1 MPRPSFPAPFRLIAA
16 ALVALTLAAL
26 TLEGAAHAQPPGGV
40 LGVDHVKATLAPQTD
55 GAAPGS
61 TLYVAVVQQIDKGW
75 HTYWKNPG
83 DAGEPTKIIWTL
95 PAGWRAGDIVWP
107 APKRLPVGPLMNYG
121 FEGEAVLPS
130 PIEVPATA
138 RPGDVAHIAAKVQM
152 LVCAE
157 VCVPQDADL
166 TLDVPIVVGAALANP
181 LWGPKIAAALAAAP
195 KDAGLAATFQ
205 LVGGAVKLAV
215 AGPSLAGRSGAGAYF
230 FPDTP
235 GLIDHAKPQAIDLG
249 AQGLT
254 FSAPVGD
261 LVRQGQK
268 PGAISGVVTT
278 ADGAAF
284 QVSAR
289 PGPPPPGSGGLGAP
303 VEAPKL
309 GLALA
314 ALFAFAGGLILNLM
328 PCVFPILS
336 MKAASLIARPHEAS
350 AARAQGLAFLAGVLA
365 AFLALAGVII
375 ALRGAG
381 QAVGWGAQ
389 LQPAVVTAS
398 LSLVLLAAA
407 LDLSGV
413 FEIGASLQGLGG
425 GLAARADLIGSVFTG
440 ALAVVVA
447 APCTAPF
454 MGPALGYALT
464 QPALPALAVFTAL
477 ALGFAA
483 PFTLIAF
490 TPALL
495 RRLPKPGP
503 WMDVAKKALAFPMY
517 GAAAWLIWVLAAQ
530 TDRGSLAA
538 AFAAAVLVGLAA
550 WIFGA
555 AQRRAA
561 SGTRARGVF
570 ALAGLATALAVAV
583 LALAPF
589 GPPPQAAGA
598 GVAIAAGGPS
608 VPWSPERVAAL
619 RAAGKPVFVDFT
631 AAWCVTCQ
639 VNEQVAINTAPAIKA
654 FQRTGAVYL
663 KADWTNRDGAI
674 AKALADQGRVGVP
687 LYLVY
692 PPGDGA
698 PKVLPQLL
706 TPGMVAAA
714 LDEAKGG

>member
-1 MPRPSFPAPFRLIAA
+1 LPRSLRLLAA
-16 ALVALTLAAL
+16 ALLALAGAA
-26 TLEGAAHAQPPGGV
+26 GAHAQPTAGLGQAHVQARLVAQSQAATPG
-40 LGVDHVKATLAPQTD
+40 A
-55 GAAPGS
+55 
-61 TLYVAVVQQIDKGW
+61 TLYVALVQEIDQGW

-83 DAGEPTKIIWTL
+83 DAGEPTKIAWTL

-121 FEGEAVLPS
+121 YEGETLLPT
-130 PIEVPATA
+130 PIEVPASA
-138 RPGDVAHIAAKVQM
+138 KAGEVAHLAAKAQM

-157 VCVPQDADL
+157 VCVPQDAVVSIDL
-166 TLDVPIVVGAALANP
+166 PVTAGAAPANP
-181 LWGPKIAAALAAAP
+181 IWGPKIAATLAAAP
-195 KDAGLAATFQ
+195 KESGLAATYQ
-205 LVGGAVKLAV
+205 LAGGQLRLAV
-215 AGPSLAGRSGAGAYF
+215 AGPQLAGRSGAGAYF
-230 FPDTP
+230 FPDTA
-235 GLIDHAKPQAIDLG
+235 GLIDHAKPESIDLG

-254 FSAPVGD
+254 FAASAGD
-261 LVRQGQK
+261 LVRQGQV
-268 PGAISGVVTT
+268 PTVVSGVVET
-278 ADGAAF
+278 ADGQAFGVAAR
-284 QVSAR
+284 A
-289 PGPPPPGSGGLGAP
+289 GPPPPGSGGLGAP
-303 VEAPKL
+303 AEAPKL

-336 MKAASLIARPHEAS
+336 MKAAALIRRPHGTAAS
-350 AARAQGLAFLAGVLA
+350 RLEGVAFLAGVLG
-365 AFLALAGVII
+365 AFLALAAAII
-375 ALRGAG
+375 GLRDAG

-389 LQPAVVTAS
+389 LQPAVVTAG

-425 GLAARADLIGSVFTG
+425 GLTGRADMVGSAFTG

-454 MGPALGYALT
+454 MGPALAYALT
-464 QPALPALAVFTAL
+464 QPIVPALAVFTAL
-477 ALGFAA
+477 GLGFAA
-483 PFTLIAF
+483 PFTLLAF

-495 RRLPKPGP
+495 HRLPKPGP
-503 WMDVAKKALAFPMY
+503 WMDVMKKALAFPMY

-561 SGTRARGVF
+561 SGARARGVY
-570 ALAGLATALAVAV
+570 ALAAVSAAAALA
-583 LALAPF
+583 ALVFAPF
-589 GPPPQAAGA
+589 GPPPSTAGA
-598 GVAIAAGGPS
+598 GVAVAVGIPS
-608 VPWSPERVAAL
+608 EPWSPERVAAL

-639 VNEQVAINTAPAIKA
+639 VNEQVAINTAEAVKA

-663 KADWTNRDGAI
+663 KADWTNRDAAI

-692 PPGDGA
+692 APGDAA

-706 TPGMVAAA
+706 TSGMVAQA
-714 LDEAKGG
+714 LDEAGKKD

>member
-1 MPRPSFPAPFRLIAA
+1 MPRPSFPQPLRLF
-16 ALVALTLAAL
+16 LAAL
-26 TLEGAAHAQPPGGV
+26 AALAFGAAAHAQP
-40 LGVDHVKATLAPQTD
+40 LGQPHVKATLAPQSD

-83 DAGEPTKIIWTL
+83 DAGEPTRIIWTL

-121 FEGEAVLPS
+121 FEGEAVLAS
-130 PIEVPATA
+130 PIEVPVTA
-138 RPGDVAHIAAKVQM
+138 RPGDVAHIAAKVEM
-152 LVCAE
+152 LVCAD
-157 VCVPQDADL
+157 VCVPQDASL
-166 TLDVPIVVGAALANP
+166 TLDVPVVAGAAPPNP

-195 KDAGLAATFQ
+195 KDSGLAASFQ
-205 LVGGAVKLAV
+205 LVGGTLKLAV
-215 AGPSLAGRSGAGAYF
+215 AGAPLAGRSGAGAYF

-249 AQGLT
+249 PQGFTLA
-254 FSAPVGD
+254 APVGD
-261 LVRQGQK
+261 ALKQGQ
-268 PGAISGVVTT
+268 PPASISGVVET

-284 QVSAR
+284 EVSAR
-289 PGPPPPGSGGLGAP
+289 PGPPPPGSSGLGAP

-336 MKAASLIARPHEAS
+336 MKAASLIARPHA
-350 AARAQGLAFLAGVLA
+350 AGQARAQGLAFLVGVLG
-365 AFLALAGVII
+365 AFLGLAGVII

-381 QAVGWGAQ
+381 EAVGWGAQ
-389 LQPAVVTAS
+389 LQPAVVTAG

-413 FEIGASLQGLGG
+413 LEIGASLQGLGG
-425 GLAARADLIGSVFTG
+425 GLAGRADLIGGVFTG

-464 QPALPALAVFTAL
+464 QPAVPALAIFTAL

-483 PFTLIAF
+483 PFTLLAF
-490 TPALL
+490 SPALL
-495 RRLPKPGP
+495 KRLPKPGA
-503 WMDVAKKALAFPMY
+503 WMDVTKKVLAFPMY
-517 GAAAWLIWVLAAQ
+517 AAAAWLIWVLAAQ

-561 SGTRARGVF
+561 SGGRARGVF
-570 ALAGLATALAVAV
+570 ALAGVATALAVAV
-583 LALAPF
+583 LAIAPY

-598 GVAIAAGGPS
+598 GVAIAAGVPS
-608 VPWSPERVAAL
+608 EAWSPERVAAL

-639 VNEQVAINTAPAIKA
+639 VNEQVAINTGEAIKA

-663 KADWTNRDGAI
+663 KADWTNRDAAI

-692 PPGDGA
+692 PAGAGA

-706 TPGMVAAA
+706 TSGMVAQA
-714 LDEAKGG
+714 LDEAKRG

>member
-1 MPRPSFPAPFRLIAA
+1 MPRPSFSAPFRLLAA
-16 ALVALTLAAL
+16 ALAAL
-26 TLEGAAHAQPPGGV
+26 AFGLAAHAQPPPGLGG
-40 LGVDHVKATLAPQTD
+40 DHVKATLAPQTD
-55 GAAPGS
+55 GAAPGGV
-61 TLYVAVVQQIDKGW
+61 LYVAVVQQIEKGW

-83 DAGEPTKIIWTL
+83 DAGEPTRIIWTL
-95 PAGWRAGDIVWP
+95 PPGWRAGDIVWP

-121 FEGEAVLPS
+121 YEGEAVLAS

-138 RPGDVAHIAAKVQM
+138 RPGDVAHIAAKVEM
-152 LVCAE
+152 LVCAD
-157 VCVPQDADL
+157 VCVPQDANL
-166 TLDVPIVVGAALANP
+166 TLDVPVVAGAAPSNP
-181 LWGPKIAAALAAAP
+181 LWGPKIADALAAAP
-195 KDAGLAATFQ
+195 KDSGLAASFQ
-205 LVGGAVKLAV
+205 LSGGALKLAV
-215 AGPSLAGRSGAGAYF
+215 AGAPLAGRSGAGAYF
-230 FPDTP
+230 YPDTP

-261 LVRQGQK
+261 ALKQG
-268 PGAISGVVTT
+268 PAPAAISGVVET

-284 QVSAR
+284 EVSAK
-289 PGPPPPGSGGLGAP
+289 PGPPPPGSSGLGAP
-303 VEAPKL
+303 AETPKL

-336 MKAASLIARPHEAS
+336 MKAASLISHPREAG

-365 AFLALAGVII
+365 AFLGLAGVII

-381 QAVGWGAQ
+381 EAVGWGAQ
-389 LQPAVVTAS
+389 LQPAVVTAC
-398 LSLVLLAAA
+398 LALVLLAAA

-413 FEIGASLQGLGG
+413 FEIGASLQNLGG
-425 GLAARADLIGSVFTG
+425 GLASRADLIGSVFTG

-464 QPALPALAVFTAL
+464 QPAVPALAIFTAL

-483 PFTLIAF
+483 PFTLLAF
-490 TPALL
+490 SPALL

-503 WMDVAKKALAFPMY
+503 WMDVTKKALAFPMY
-517 GAAAWLIWVLAAQ
+517 GAAAWLLWVLAAQ

-561 SGTRARGVF
+561 AGGRARGVF
-570 ALAGLATALAVAV
+570 ALAAVATALAVAV
-583 LALAPF
+583 LAIAPY
-589 GPPPQAAGA
+589 GPPPASAGA
-598 GVAIAAGGPS
+598 GVAVAAGIPS
-608 VPWSPERVAAL
+608 EPWTPERVAAL

-639 VNEQVAINTAPAIKA
+639 VNEQVAINTAEAIKA

-663 KADWTNRDGAI
+663 KADWTNRDAAI

-692 PPGDGA
+692 APGGGA

-706 TPGMVAAA
+706 TPGMVAQA
-714 LDEAKGG
+714 LDEAKRG